1 MSRQGI
7 GLGWGPRGPSFTW
20 GTGTPILHIRLQVSL
35 LALAVAI
42 ALPCASRAAAE
53 TWRLKSTD
61 QWEPVASDPQERYR
75 HAISELKELA
85 QAGEAGAVKEALK
98 QIQEEFPD
106 RVGPDLDLFIQGELQ
121 YWRDHYGKALAKF
134 EKMFK
139 EYAASEFTAAAL
151 RREFD
156 MAQAYLHGRKK
167 TVLGLFK
174 ISGYDEGV
182 EIMEKISDRAGI
194 DEPNGVGLQAAVA
207 VAEHF
212 EAQERYV
219 EAYLKWAE
227 IASYWETGP
236 VGKRALYRMAEDN
249 LAAYDRHATEKRPQY
264 DASKLT
270 AAQTYY
276 RRYLALYP
284 QDAKQEDVP
293 VKIQHIDEEMA
304 RKQLFIGQFYRRT
317 GEARAANLYFEMVA
331 RNWPQTEAAA
341 AARQA
346 LGESRDRGK

>member
-1 MSRQGI
+1 MRRVAWAVPW
-7 GLGWGPRGPSFTW
+7 WGVA
-20 GTGTPILHIRLQVSL
+20 VS
-35 LALAVAI
+35 I
-42 ALPCASRAAAE
+42 ALSCASSATAE
-53 TWRLKSTD
+53 TWRLKSGD
-61 QWEPVASDPQERYR
+61 RWESVSSDPQERYL
-75 HAISELKELA
+75 HAISELKEFA
-85 QAGEAGAVKEALK
+85 RAGDARAVKEALK
-98 QIQEEFPD
+98 EIKAEFPD

-121 YWRDHYGKALAKF
+121 YWRDHYGKAVSDF

-139 EYAASEFTAAAL
+139 NYAASEFSAPAL

-156 MAQAYLHGRKK
+156 IAQAYLQGRKK
-167 TVLGLFK
+167 IVLGIFK
-174 ISGYDEGV
+174 ISGAEEGV

-194 DEPNGVGLQAAVA
+194 DEPNGVGLNAALA
-207 VAEHF
+207 VAEYY

-236 VGKRALYRMAEDN
+236 IAKRALYRMAEDN
-249 LAAYDRHATEKRPQY
+249 LAAYDRHPPQKRPAY

-270 AAQTYY
+270 AARTYY
-276 RRYLALYP
+276 QKYTALYP
-284 QDAKQEDVP
+284 SDAKQNDVP

-317 GEARAANLYFEMVA
+317 GERQAANLYFDMII
-331 RNWPQTEAAA
+331 RNWPQTEAAV

-346 LGESRDRGK
+346 LDEEQTGGK